1 MADLVLYGYPQ
12 SNYVRAARMACVE
25 KGVPYALELAAP
37 HSPAILEL
45 NPFGRMPAMR
55 HGDFTLYE
63 TSAILRYIDGAFDG
77 PRLTPSDPRQH
88 AKMEQWISAINAYY
102 NDAIMRRLVLQYI
115 FPSAADGKPDRVI
128 VDKAAAD
135 VKKQIAILDASLV
148 PGPYLCGA
156 DISLADLLL
165 CPIMAYLSQTPE
177 GAAILKT
184 TKNLPSA
191 GEAIR
196 ARKSFQETVPP
207 PPPPK
212 RGA

>member
-1 MADLVLYGYPQ
+1 MMADLVLFGYPQ

-25 KGVPYALELAAP
+25 KGVPYTLEPTAP
-37 HSPAILEL
+37 HSAAINAI
-45 NPFGRMPAMR
+45 NPWGKMPAMR

-63 TSAILRYIDGAFDG
+63 TSAIMRYIDDAFDG
-77 PRLTPSDPRQH
+77 PRLTPADTRGK

-102 NDAIMRRLVLQYI
+102 DNAIMRRLVLQYI
-115 FPSAADGKPDRVI
+115 FPSGADGKPDRAI
-128 VDKAAAD
+128 VDKAAED

-177 GAAILKT
+177 GGEILKT
-184 TKNLPSA
+184 TKNIPRA
-191 GEAIR
+191 GQAIGQ
-196 ARKSFQETVPP
+196 RKSYIDTVP

-212 RGA
+212 RG